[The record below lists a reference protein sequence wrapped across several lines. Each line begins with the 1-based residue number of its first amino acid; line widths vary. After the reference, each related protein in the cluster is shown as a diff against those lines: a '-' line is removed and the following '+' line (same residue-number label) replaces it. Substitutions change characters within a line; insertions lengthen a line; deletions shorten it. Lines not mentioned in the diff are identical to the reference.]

1 MGILRSLVEVIEFVD
16 PVTEASSKIGK
27 SLLKDLSGSHLASEH
42 YPSLIE

>member
-16 PVTEASSKIGK
+16 PVTEASSKVGK
-27 SLLKDLSGSHLASEH
+27 SLLKDLSGSHLASEQ